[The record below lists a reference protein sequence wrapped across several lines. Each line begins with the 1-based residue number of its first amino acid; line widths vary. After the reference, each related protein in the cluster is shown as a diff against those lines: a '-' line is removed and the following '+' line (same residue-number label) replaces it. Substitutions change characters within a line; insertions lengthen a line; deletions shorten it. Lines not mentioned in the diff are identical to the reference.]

1 MHSNGSLR
9 SARIV
14 GCGHYTPER
23 VLTNDDLSK
32 MVDTSDE
39 WITTRTGI
47 KERRVLAD
55 DQATSDLALHASR
68 RALEDAG
75 IGPED
80 LDAIVVGTVTG
91 DMPFP
96 STGCLL
102 QEGLGASRAVAFDV
116 GAACSG
122 FVYALTVAETFIRV
136 GTWNRALALGVESL
150 TRFVDFEDRSTCVLF
165 GDGAGAVVLEAG
177 KPGEGI
183 LATSLWSN
191 GNLVDLLRIPAG
203 GSRRPASEETV
214 RNRDHYIHMKGDG
227 VFKHAVRAMASASI
241 QVLEQA
247 GYTLDDVA
255 LMIPHQ
261 ANIRIIDSIRERL
274 GLAKEKVFVNID
286 RYGNTSSAT
295 IPIALSEAKSK
306 GLFHEGDLILLA
318 AFGGGFT
325 WGSVLFRA

>member
-39 WITTRTGI
+39 WITSRTGI

-55 DQATSDLALHASR
+55 DQATSDLALQASR
-68 RALEDAG
+68 HALEDAG

-102 QEGLGASRAVAFDV
+102 QERLGATRAVAFDV

-227 VFKHAVRAMASASI
+227 VFKHAVRAMASAST
-241 QVLEQA
+241 QVLKQA